1 MKPDNEVDLL
11 IFCHLHLIML
21 DTLEFLGLFLDHE
34 ELDIAYYALHCFYH
48 WVGESGREEDVLRRD
63 IYLGERFLELIEAL
77 MIRLLLEE
85 LVRFVV
91 DDHLQVAEVKLRITL
106 NELVFEIARHC
117 HHDVALVLVT
127 ALAKHRSY
135 LGLTAHN
142 IDHLLDLPDELSGVC
157 QDDNLDLEDAH
168 VYLHE
173 AGHYERSRL
182 SATILR
188 LKGIVDSWV
197 AHDMRYRMCLDY
209 RWLEVV
215 KL

>member
-1 MKPDNEVDLL
+1 M
-11 IFCHLHLIML
+11 
-21 DTLEFLGLFLDHE
+21 
-34 ELDIAYYALHCFYH
+34 
-48 WVGESGREEDVLRRD
+48 
-63 IYLGERFLELIEAL
+63 
-77 MIRLLLEE
+77 
-85 LVRFVV
+85 
-91 DDHLQVAEVKLRITL
+91 
-106 NELVFEIARHC
+106 
-117 HHDVALVLVT
+117 ALVLVT
-127 ALAKHRSY
+127 ALAKHRSN

-157 QDDNLDLEDAH
+157 QDDHLDLEDAH

-173 AGHYERSRL
+173 TGHYERSRL

-188 LKGIVDSWV
+188 LKSIVDSWV